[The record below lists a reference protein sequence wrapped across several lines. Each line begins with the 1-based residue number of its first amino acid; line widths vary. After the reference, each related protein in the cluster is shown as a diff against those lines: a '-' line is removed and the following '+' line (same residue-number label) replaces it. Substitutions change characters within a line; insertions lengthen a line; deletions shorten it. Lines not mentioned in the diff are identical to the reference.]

1 MAFRHGSKA
10 SISVNAVDLSAFCD
24 NLDLS
29 VDVDTSDT
37 TMFGSTWKT
46 AIAGVAG
53 AKLDLSGAYD
63 PTATTGPASA
73 IFACITG
80 AVPVAVVHKPGGTLS
95 GQRTNSFNALV
106 TSYGEGSPVGGK
118 VTFKCGLLVSG
129 AVTPTT
135 Q

>member
-1 MAFRHGSKA
+1 MAFRHGKSA
-10 SISVNAVDLSAFCD
+10 VVTVNAVDLSTFCD

-29 VDVDTSDT
+29 VDVDTADT
-37 TMFGSTWKT
+37 TTFGSTWKS
-46 AIAGVAG
+46 ALVGLPG
-53 AKLDLSGAYD
+53 GKLEISGDYD

-95 GQRTNSFNALV
+95 GQRTNSFNAIV
-106 TSYGEGSPVGGK
+106 TNYSESSPVGGIVK
-118 VTFKCGLLVSG
+118 FKASLLATG